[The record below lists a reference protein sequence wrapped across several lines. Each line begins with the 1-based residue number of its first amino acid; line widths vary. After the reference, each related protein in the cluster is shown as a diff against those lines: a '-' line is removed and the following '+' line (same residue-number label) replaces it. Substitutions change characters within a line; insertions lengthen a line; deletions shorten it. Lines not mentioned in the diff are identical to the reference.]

1 MDEMAD
7 IPERKSQAQ
16 FGSTKRGLK
25 AKKILY
31 LLRKRAGR
39 FFLVFTFLS
48 VVFVGTAVVQDW
60 FVRTQLYRTANR
72 ELDSWAVTVEKEIA
86 YNDQWH
92 LAGYRNATIL
102 IPSWDVVTK
111 DGLILDVEG
120 FMPRLFGKAE
130 PMPQSIFDKP
140 TTIVSAIGET
150 WRLLGKKVAGGYVVV
165 GIGPFMD
172 TNQDDALLLTNA
184 AKFGSTLDEAASI
197 KSRQI
202 DFDVDYAVIS
212 ADGELKNALGGIPLK
227 ITLQKPPAPNDQTMS
242 FVNDGKSNLVLFH
255 PLLDAHGQVV
265 GEVIVP
271 KEMGLEMEALRAQRR
286 FNRSE
291 EHTSE
296 LQSPCNLVCRLLLEK
311 KKTENTSDSQQRQHY
326 VELRT
331 LI

>member
-1 MDEMAD
+1 MAD

-48 VVFVGTAVVQDW
+48 VDFVGTAVVQDW

-72 ELDSWAVTVEKEIA
+72 ELDSWAATVEKEIA

-120 FMPRLFGKAE
+120 FMPGLFGKAE
-130 PMPQSIFDKP
+130 PMPESIFDKP

-150 WRLLGKKVAGGYVVV
+150 WRLFGKKVAGGYVVV
-165 GIGPFMD
+165 GIGPFGG
-172 TNQDDALLLTNA
+172 ALRI
-184 AKFGSTLDEAASI
+184 GSRGLERRGD
-197 KSRQI
+197 
-202 DFDVDYAVIS
+202 
-212 ADGELKNALGGIPLK
+212 GGIPPQAARLARALPRHRG
-227 ITLQKPPAPNDQTMS
+227 IAP
-242 FVNDGKSNLVLFH
+242 G
-255 PLLDAHGQVV
+255 
-265 GEVIVP
+265 
-271 KEMGLEMEALRAQRR
+271 
-286 FNRSE
+286 
-291 EHTSE
+291 
-296 LQSPCNLVCRLLLEK
+296 
-311 KKTENTSDSQQRQHY
+311 
-326 VELRT
+326 
-331 LI
+331 